1 MFKITAPT
9 ENYTRE
15 IAGVHF
21 IDGKA
26 ETENENI
33 ARWLE
38 GRGFKVEKE
47 PEIKPKEEPEEEPK
61 EEPEPDEPKEEKPK
75 SKKK

>member
-1 MFKITAPT
+1 MFKLKAPS
-9 ENYTRE
+9 NKYTRE

-26 ETENENI
+26 ETENEEA

-38 GRGFKVEKE
+38 GRGFEVESDNAGEKKAASKRASVKE
-47 PEIKPKEEPEEEPK
+47 SLRMQEMPTEDAE
-61 EEPEPDEPKEEKPK
+61 
-75 SKKK
+75 